1 MIRAVMNSMIMSSN
15 SNQNG
20 IIKTVVVDSF
30 VVFEVILPTR
40 LIAFTRRPFRVSFSH
55 FPLV

>member
-30 VVFEVILPTR
+30 VVFRSYLTHSTNSIYEET
-40 LIAFTRRPFRVSFSH
+40 
-55 FPLV
+55 FPRKL